1 MSELPALE
9 SRHAMGDFEK
19 PQMSMKFASYVYIF
33 WVLAPTSQNRGL
45 VRRSGILFRL
55 YGKFLFYIKVIFYRI

>member
-19 PQMSMKFASYVYIF
+19 PQMSMNFASYVYIF
-33 WVLAPTSQNRGL
+33 CVLAPTSQNSL
-45 VRRSGILFRL
+45 VEIS
-55 YGKFLFYIKVIFYRI
+55 KKV